1 MNLIEVRNKLKANNI
16 NCVIIM
22 KYGNFYRVF
31 NEDSYIIWYLKKYK
45 IHDNRIGFPINV
57 IENVKQE
64 LNSVSV
70 SFIIYDK
77 NPINYI
83 NIHNQYEVVLKLAK
97 KQYEKEKILDKL
109 KKYDCINEIREIL
122 NKYERI
128 NNNN

>member
-16 NCVIIM
+16 DCVIIM
-22 KYGNFYRVF
+22 KYGNFYRTF

>member
-16 NCVIIM
+16 DCVIIM

-77 NPINYI
+77 KTINYI

-122 NKYERI
+122 KKYE
-128 NNNN
+128 

>member
-16 NCVIIM
+16 DCVIIM

-64 LNSVSV
+64 LNSISV

>member
-1 MNLIEVRNKLKANNI
+1 MNLIEVRNKLKTNNI
-16 NCVIIM
+16 DCVIIM

-57 IENVKQE
+57 IENAKQE
-64 LNSVSV
+64 LNIVSV

-77 NPINYI
+77 KPINYI

>member
-16 NCVIIM
+16 DCVIIM

-77 NPINYI
+77 NLVNYI